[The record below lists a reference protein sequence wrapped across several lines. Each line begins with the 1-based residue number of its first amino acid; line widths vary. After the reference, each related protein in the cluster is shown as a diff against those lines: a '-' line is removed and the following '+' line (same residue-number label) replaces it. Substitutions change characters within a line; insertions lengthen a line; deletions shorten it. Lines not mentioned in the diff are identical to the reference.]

1 MLLKWAGTTA
11 CLLHILIGILF
22 IVMER
27 EALFGPALPSLDRER
42 PVLIGDPSGNSDDQ
56 NDTTEPPAGG
66 GQPEQTEAV
75 SENALESAVAE
86 PEDPGEQYAEPAPQ
100 EIAEPQPELPPQ
112 PQTPRVAA
120 PMRQLPNPEARQARW
135 RRKSPEA
142 EHPQED
148 RPRRSPFRSDGQ
160 ALHEAF
166 TNYRAAT
173 ENVRSAKN
181 GSPTGSGSGD
191 KKVLW
196 GERAQKN
203 AAQLEIDL
211 YIRRL
216 MRALKDRAAFYE
228 ETVSVTQSVHTRVSV
243 VMVIERSG
251 TLRHIEV
258 RPSTGVADIDRAI
271 EQFCRYAT
279 IPPLPKTF
287 PDNELVLPIQ
297 VRIEQAA
304 GVHRMRFTVDTP

>member
-1 MLLKWAGTTA
+1 M
-11 CLLHILIGILF
+11 LHIIIGILF
-22 IVMER
+22 IALER
-27 EALFGPALPSLDRER
+27 EALFGPPLPALDTER
-42 PVLIGDPSGNSDDQ
+42 PVLIGNPLGTSDDHT
-56 NDTTEPPAGG
+56 DSEESPAG
-66 GQPEQTEAV
+66 EAPQ
-75 SENALESAVAE
+75 SESRYTTDSSPAT
-86 PEDPGEQYAEPAPQ
+86 DPGESAHDEETIQASPTLSQEQDEPVV
-100 EIAEPQPELPPQ
+100 ELPPQ
-112 PQTPRVAA
+112 SQTPRMSA
-120 PMRQLPNPEARQARW
+120 PIRQLPDREARHARW
-135 RRKSPEA
+135 RRKTPKVESRQERY
-142 EHPQED
+142 PQQ
-148 RPRRSPFRSDGQ
+148 SPFRSDGQ
-160 ALHEAF
+160 VLHDAF
-166 TNYRAAT
+166 TTYRATNERA
-173 ENVRSAKN
+173 RSAKD
-181 GSPTGSGSGD
+181 GSPTGTSSVH

-228 ETVSVTQSVHTRVSV
+228 ETISVSHSVHTRVSV

-258 RPSTGVADIDRAI
+258 RPSTGVAEVDRAI

-279 IPPLPKTF
+279 IPPLPTTF

-304 GVHRMRFTVDTP
+304 GIHRMRFTVDTP

>member
-1 MLLKWAGTTA
+1 
-11 CLLHILIGILF
+11 
-22 IVMER
+22 MER
-27 EALFGPALPSLDRER
+27 DALFGPALPALDTER

-56 NDTTEPPAGG
+56 SDETEPPAGG
-66 GQPEQTEAV
+66 DAT
-75 SENALESAVAE
+75 SELPQGPDADHAEPYESASPLEESVAA
-86 PEDPGEQYAEPAPQ
+86 PSEPAQ
-100 EIAEPQPELPPQ
+100 EAFEPVAELPPQ
-112 PQTPRVAA
+112 PQMPRIAA
-120 PMRQLPNPEARQARW
+120 PPRPLPNVEERQARW
-135 RRKSPEA
+135 RRKAPEA
-142 EHPQED
+142 APREETQ
-148 RPRRSPFRSDGQ
+148 PRRSPFRSDGQ
-160 ALHEAF
+160 TLHQAF

-173 ENVRSAKN
+173 NPHNSAKN
-181 GSPTGSGSGD
+181 GSGKGTGTGD

-228 ETVSVTQSVHTRVSV
+228 ETVSVSHSVHTRVSV

-251 TLRHIEV
+251 KLRHIEV
-258 RPSTGVADIDRAI
+258 RPSTGVADVDRAI

-279 IPPLPKTF
+279 IPPLPSTF